1 MNPSRMPE
9 GPRDAELLEQY
20 GAEGAMAAAE
30 RIRVIVG
37 RPLPAPTAA
46 IVLGSGLGGL
56 ATQVEDAVRIPF
68 HDVPGFPTAT
78 VAGHAGALLVGTLA
92 GRPVLCLAGRFHMY
106 EGHGAQVAAFPV
118 RVAHALGARTLVVSN
133 AAGGIRRTFL
143 PGTLM
148 RIEDHIN
155 LMFRA
160 PLAGPVQ
167 PTDGRFPDMSRPYD
181 RGLATIADE
190 VARALGIR
198 LEVGTYCGLTGPTYE
213 TPAEVR
219 MLEKLG
225 ADAVG
230 MSTVP
235 EVVVARALGMRVLG
249 VSCITNAAA
258 GYTGQP
264 LSHDEVIESTKE
276 AASRFEALVAGV
288 VARL

>member
-1 MNPSRMPE
+1 MIPLPHAPHPS
-9 GPRDAELLEQY
+9 DAELLDRY
-20 GAEGAMAAAE
+20 GAAAA
-30 RIRVIVG
+30 RAAADTIRRLAG
-37 RPLPAPTAA
+37 RELPPPVAA

-56 ATQVEDAVRIPF
+56 AARVEGAVRIPF
-68 HDVPGFPTAT
+68 HDVPGFPPAT

-92 GRPVLCLAGRFHMY
+92 GRPVLCLAGRFHVY
-106 EGHGAQVAAFPV
+106 EGHAPQVAAFPV
-118 RVAHALGARTLVVSN
+118 RVAHALGAPVLVVSN
-133 AAGGIRRTFL
+133 AAGGIRRTFT

-148 RIEDHIN
+148 RIDDHLN

-167 PTDGRFPDMSRPYD
+167 PTDVRFPDMSRPYD
-181 RGLATIADE
+181 DALGRLAE
-190 VARALGIR
+190 SVAREQGTR
-198 LEVGTYCGLTGPTYE
+198 LEVGVYCGLTGPTYE

-235 EVVVARALGMRVLG
+235 EVIVARALGMRALG
-249 VSCITNAAA
+249 ISCITNAAA

-264 LSHDEVIESTKE
+264 LSHDEVIESTRE
-276 AASRFEALVAGV
+276 AAGRFEALVTGV